1 MESDHSIRSWSL
13 AERLIEESIAAGEF
27 EDLPGAGKPLP
38 GAGVTDDELW
48 WVRAWL
54 KRNRTDL
61 ADEGSMGG
69 GQEAN

>member
-1 MESDHSIRSWSL
+1 MESDHSSRPWSL
-13 AERLIEESIAAGEF
+13 AERLIEEAIAAGEF
-27 EDLPGAGKPLP
+27 EDLPGAGRPLP

-61 ADEGSMGG
+61 ADEGPMGV
-69 GQEAN
+69 QEAR

>member
-1 MESDHSIRSWSL
+1 MESDHSGSWSL
-13 AERLIEESIAAGEF
+13 AERLIEEAIAAGEF

-61 ADEGSMGG
+61 ANEGSMGG
-69 GQEAN
+69 QEAK

>member
-1 MESDHSIRSWSL
+1 MESNDSDHSWSL
-13 AERLIEESIAAGEF
+13 AERLIEEAIAAGEF

-38 GAGVTDDELW
+38 DAGVIDDELW

-61 ADEGSMGG
+61 ADDG
-69 GQEAN
+69 GQEAR